1 MLRAIASILAAL
13 ITSVTTSPAH
23 AQTVAKPD
31 GEWRGTL
38 GIGLTATSGNTDS
51 ETYSISGDAIK
62 QTGFDKV
69 TGYLQSV
76 YGQRRVNDTTERTA
90 DQARA
95 GTAYTRDMNDRL
107 FGFGAAD
114 WDRNHLIDLRLR
126 SVFSAGIGYHVVK
139 RENFTFDISTG
150 PAYNRERYATE
161 TRDLSEWLVAEESTH
176 ALKPTISFKQKFT
189 YYKTLEDEGG
199 YRTVFDGSM
208 VFKVNARWNV
218 TMTLNTRYQSNPPP
232 GVEKQDVLFV
242 TGLQYVFNP
251 PTTPPTKPEGP
262 AATSSAT
269 CELVHCSDSGGIP

>member
-1 MLRAIASILAAL
+1 MRR
-13 ITSVTTSPAH
+13 P
-23 AQTVAKPD
+23 PPNP
-31 GEWRGTL
+31 
-38 GIGLTATSGNTDS
+38 GNTDS
-51 ETYSISGDAIK
+51 ETYSISGDAVK
-62 QTGFDKV
+62 QTDIDKV

-139 RENFTFDISTG
+139 RENLTFDISTG
-150 PAYNRERYATE
+150 PAYNRERYTTE

-176 ALKPTISFKQKFT
+176 ALTPAISFKQKLT
-189 YYKTLEDEGG
+189 YYANLEGGDG

-208 VFKVNARWNV
+208 VFKVNTRWNV
-218 TMTLNTRYQSNPPP
+218 TMTLNTRYQSNPPV
-232 GVEKQDVLFV
+232 GVEKQDLLFV

-251 PTTPPTKPEGP
+251 PTPPATKPEGP
-262 AATSSAT
+262 PAASSAT
-269 CELVHCSDSGGIP
+269 CAFVYCSGNGGIP